1 VSFFDEVEEPRT
13 SPRTQ
18 PRRRRPS
25 GAGRRPPTDQ
35 QAIQV
40 RRVVLV
46 VVLLVVVVLI
56 AVGVR
61 SCQVSARNSSL
72 KTYSNNVASLIT
84 QSNSTGTTLFHILS
98 SGVSSSNAT
107 SVQNSINQTL
117 ARANDQLSQATSLD
131 VPDEVKT
138 ANGNFVMT
146 LRMRADSISKIA
158 SQIQP
163 AVGNQASKDAIYAIA
178 AGMAGLYASD
188 VVYKSYTTVQLARAL
203 HSAGIA
209 VGGANG
215 QQIAAGQFVP
225 DVNWVTPDFIAR
237 ELNVTLPGGA
247 GASTGPI
254 APGLHGHELNSVSV
268 NGTTLQTGSPN
279 TIAASPAPTF
289 TLNFTNSGT
298 NNESDVICK
307 VTISGSSDTGQTTVP
322 ETTAGKSATCK
333 VALKSPPTKGTAT
346 VTATIER
353 VPGEKNISNNSQSFP
368 VTFQ

>member
-25 GAGRRPPTDQ
+25 GTGRRPPTDQ

-40 RRVVLV
+40 RRVVLA

-56 AVGVR
+56 AVGVH

-84 QSNSTGTTLFHILS
+84 QSNSTGSKLFQILS
-98 SGVSSSNAT
+98 SGPTASNAT
-107 SVQNSINQTL
+107 SVQNSINQTRSS
-117 ARANDQLSQATSLD
+117 ADDELSHAKNID

-138 ANGNFVMT
+138 ANGNFLMT
-146 LRMRADSISKIA
+146 MQMRADALTDIA

-163 AVGNQASKDAIYAIA
+163 ALGNQASKDAIYAIA
-178 AGMAGLYASD
+178 AEMARLYASD
-188 VVYKSYTTVQLARAL
+188 VVYKNYATVQLARAL

-209 VGGANG
+209 VGGADG
-215 QQIAAGQFVP
+215 QPIAAGQFVP
-225 DVNWVTPDFIAR
+225 DVNWVTPAFIAR
-237 ELNVTLPGGA
+237 ELNVTLPGASGT
-247 GASTGPI
+247 STGPI

-268 NGTTLQTGSPN
+268 SGTTLQTGSPN

-298 NNESDVICK
+298 NNEQNVVCK
-307 VTISGSSDTGQTTVP
+307 VTVSGTSDSGQTTVP
-322 ETTAGKSATCK
+322 QTIAGKPATCK
-333 VALKSPPTKGTAT
+333 VTLKSAPSKGTAT
-346 VTATIER
+346 VVATIER
-353 VPGEKNISNNSQSFP
+353 VPGEKNVTNNSQSFP

>member
-56 AVGVR
+56 AVGIR
-61 SCQVSARNSSL
+61 GCQVSARNSSL
-72 KTYSNNVASLIT
+72 KTYSNNVASLIA
-84 QSNSTGTTLFHILS
+84 QSNNTGTTLFHILS
-98 SGVSSSNAT
+98 SGVNSSNAT
-107 SVQNSINQTL
+107 SVQNSINQTR
-117 ARANDQLSQATSLD
+117 ARADSQLSQAESLD

-138 ANGNFVMT
+138 ANRNFVMT
-146 LRMRADSISKIA
+146 MQMRADSITKIA

-237 ELNVTLPGGA
+237 ELNVNLPA
-247 GASTGPI
+247 GVSTGPI

-268 NGTTLQTGSPN
+268 GGTTLQTGSPN

-298 NNESDVICK
+298 NNETNVACK
-307 VTISGSSDTGQTTVP
+307 VTVSGSSDSGQTIVAQ
-322 ETTAGKSATCK
+322 TTAGKPATCK
-333 VALKSPPTKGTAT
+333 VTLKSPPSKGTAT
-346 VTATIER
+346 VVATIER
-353 VPGEKNISNNSQSFP
+353 VPGEKNISNNSLSFP